1 MIRNR
6 WEAIETKYVYYL
18 LVFFLIAG
26 NWVSSGLAKDSF
38 EYKGKEDVT
47 GDGKEDVILLEQ
59 SENEE
64 LLQLKI
70 GGENQFITVPLADG
84 EDANLSIVDMNE
96 DGVKDILITIQS
108 ENNEEVNGFAYSFK
122 NQQQKNLKTP
132 PILNIHTKMLD
143 HYKAEVSI

>member
-38 EYKGKEDVT
+38 EYKGKEDV
-47 GDGKEDVILLEQ
+47 ILLEQ

-84 EDANLSIVDMNE
+84 EDAKLSIVDMNE